1 MFEWTIVT
9 VFFWHYAKDNASKS
23 AAKKLKFLYTLKLIP
38 SCMQFLNRTL
48 ASTRHVVGFSCVQ
61 KLHKWECPFQ
71 KWWKNFQFLYIF
83 FCIFTLFLSCFA
95 NFWKIASLSSYP
107 WICSNLDWFGGNW
120 ILESTYNLW
129 KLGKFLNGRTEV
141 SLKNSFLVPYF
152 SGKFRTLTN
161 NYDKAFFKKK
171 S

>member
-1 MFEWTIVT
+1 MWRNSQEIEDLVRFTEEIPSENVRKPKIFWSFQGVQKWNIELKWIKSKCFLFEWTIVT

-83 FCIFTLFLSCFA
+83 FAFLPFFCLVLPIFEKLLPCLHTLEYA
-95 NFWKIASLSSYP
+95 PI
-107 WICSNLDWFGGNW
+107 
-120 ILESTYNLW
+120 
-129 KLGKFLNGRTEV
+129 
-141 SLKNSFLVPYF
+141 
-152 SGKFRTLTN
+152 
-161 NYDKAFFKKK
+161 
-171 S
+171 

>member
-1 MFEWTIVT
+1 M
-9 VFFWHYAKDNASKS
+9 NP
-23 AAKKLKFLYTLKLIP
+23 FLYAI
-38 SCMQFLNRTL
+38 SESN
-48 ASTRHVVGFSCVQ
+48 FSIYKTCCWFFMRAKIAQMRV
-61 KLHKWECPFQ
+61 PFS
-71 KWWKNFQFLYIF
+71 KMKKKFPIFVYF

-152 SGKFRTLTN
+152 SGKFRTLSN

-171 S
+171 VND